1 MRTIRYLFGVVV
13 ALLLN
18 VEYGQAQV
26 QEYLDQEHKRIETA
40 IEIEQE
46 VNQFVEANF
55 SKYRLSKLTT
65 IQTIE
70 ELRTHED
77 FTDAE
82 IEKALIAAKRSALR
96 KLFFTKFPE
105 KTAYFR
111 AGELPVSIQQN
122 CINGD
127 FEDGTAGYTFWAD
140 LYPQPQSGLAFFQ
153 SCATPTA
160 LTTTNV
166 LTPTVNNFTSRATLI
181 DSNAPNYRQF
191 DPVLASFGVNVPTL
205 NTNGGSRCIKLN
217 NTGGMG
223 SSDLSTVSR
232 YIPVIN
238 EATLDFNFSLIMDNK
253 PDHEQDIQPYF
264 RARVKDLNGNI
275 VDEFCIIADPNNCL
289 FNRITIKSTRR
300 ILYTGWICARL
311 NVGELLG
318 QPGIVEFSVSD
329 CQPSAHF
336 GTVYIDNVC
345 GIVCGAPQL
354 GALNINP
361 IQLNCPSNTTAD
373 PIQVCGTYSPPAN
386 ATLSTLVLQV
396 TQAGSVV
403 GSVNAPTQVTPGSFC
418 FTLLPNVFG
427 ANPQGDFEFQIAATF
442 SVNCPA
448 GSFFYTINDTSA
460 AIGPDVTFANCCLA
474 ILTLVSPADD
484 TNNNAQLSNKRKE
497 RSDWIRATNVIVQ
510 GNTSIGDG
518 VVYHAGNFVELLP
531 GFEAAIGS
539 QFAAYPEG
547 CSGAYLY
554 KPSQT
559 NPRDTDAEMVELLPE
574 EINLERI
581 GIGFTL
587 VPNPAQSQ
595 VEIAID
601 EGELNAYSITT
612 IDGKIVMQQ
621 SITASNRHKI
631 DVTPYVNGIYLI
643 TVNLT
648 NGDVLSEKLIK
659 N

>member
-1 MRTIRYLFGVVV
+1 MKKFHCLLGIGALF
-13 ALLLN
+13 LN
-18 VEYGQAQV
+18 ITFGQAQV
-26 QEYLDQEHKRIETA
+26 QEYLDQENKRIEVA
-40 IEIEQE
+40 NGIERE
-46 VNQFVEANF
+46 VDQFIEANF

-65 IQTIE
+65 VQTIE
-70 ELRTHED
+70 ELRIHED

-82 IEKALIAAKRSALR
+82 IEKALIAAKRNELR

-111 AGELPVSIQQN
+111 AGEIPVSTQQN
-122 CINGD
+122 CVNGD

-205 NTNGGSRCIKLN
+205 NTNGGTRCIKLN

-264 RARVKDLNGNI
+264 RARVKDLNGNV
-275 VDEFCIIADPNNCL
+275 VDEFCIIANPNNCL

-300 ILYTGWICARL
+300 ILYTGWVCARL

-318 QPGIVEFSVSD
+318 QPGILEFSVSD

-345 GIVCGAPQL
+345 GIVCGAPEL
-354 GALNINP
+354 GALNIDP
-361 IQLNCPSNTTAD
+361 IQLNCPSNTAAD
-373 PIQVCGTYSPPAN
+373 PIQVCGTFSPPAN

-396 TQAGSVV
+396 TQAGTIV
-403 GSVNAPTQVTPGSFC
+403 GTVNVPSQLSSGNFC
-418 FTLLPNVFG
+418 FTLPPTIFG
-427 ANPQGDFEFQIAATF
+427 VNPQGDFEFLIEATF

-448 GSFFYTINDTSA
+448 GAFFYTITDSSA
-460 AIGPDVTFANCCLA
+460 AIGPDVTFDNCCLA
-474 ILTLVSPADD
+474 TLSLTSPVDD
-484 TNNNAQLSNKRKE
+484 TSNNGQLADIRKE
-497 RSDWIRATNVIVQ
+497 RSDWIRAANVIAQ
-510 GNTSIGDG
+510 GNASLGNG
-518 VVYHAGNFVELLP
+518 VVYHAANFVELLP
-531 GFEAAIGS
+531 GFEAVTGS

-547 CSGAYLY
+547 CSGDYLY
-554 KPSQT
+554 KFTPT
-559 NPRDTDAEMVELLPE
+559 THRDDDAVSVELIPE

-587 VPNPAQSQ
+587 VPNPAHSQ

-601 EGELNAYSITT
+601 EGEFNAFTITT

-621 SITASNRHKI
+621 NISASSRYKI
-631 DVTPYVNGIYLI
+631 EVSAYVNGIYLI
-643 TVNLT
+643 TVNCT
-648 NGDVLSEKLIK
+648 NGEVLTEKLIK